1 MKRFAFLLCF
11 ACFSLPAA
19 AEVVVDPGLSE
30 VVALARLNGV
40 ALACSN
46 SETALRIKNA
56 MIQHA
61 PKSPRYGVS
70 FEQVTSTSFLDQLK
84 LGPAACPDTPTLA
97 GKVDETVE
105 KLRSAVQSH

>member
-1 MKRFAFLLCF
+1 MKRFALLLCF
-11 ACFSLPAA
+11 AGFALPAS
-19 AEVVVDPGLSE
+19 AEVVVDPGLAE
-30 VVALARLNGV
+30 VVTLARLNGV

-46 SETALRIKNA
+46 PEVALRIKNA

-84 LGPAACPDTPTLA
+84 LGQGSCPDTPTLA
-97 GKVDETVE
+97 GKVDETVA
-105 KLRSAVQSH
+105 KLRSAVQSN